1 MCDWFA
7 NLSTLKMLA
16 VTFGALAVLGA
27 IFSPNKPAATP
38 AEPIAAARHRAE
50 AAAWKFAAAAVKSHC
65 LAPRLAK
72 VGGMD
77 TTGSGVSIT
86 AGSATL
92 AWGYV
97 DDYTPRGTPAR
108 WEWEAVMIG
117 VDDQWDI
124 EAMRIGRRGFK
135 RGAQGLE
142 EQ

>member
-1 MCDWFA
+1 
-7 NLSTLKMLA
+7 
-16 VTFGALAVLGA
+16 
-27 IFSPNKPAATP
+27 
-38 AEPIAAARHRAE
+38 
-50 AAAWKFAAAAVKSHC
+50 
-65 LAPRLAK
+65 
-72 VGGMD
+72 MD